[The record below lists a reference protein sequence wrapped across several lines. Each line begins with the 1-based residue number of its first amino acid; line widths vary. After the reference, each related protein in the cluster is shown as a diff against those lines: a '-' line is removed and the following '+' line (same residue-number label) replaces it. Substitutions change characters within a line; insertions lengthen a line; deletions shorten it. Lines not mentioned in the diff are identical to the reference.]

1 VVGLDAEQEVP
12 ILHLRLRKAAARGAR
27 IVVVHPRRTRL
38 HDVAGHILCR
48 PGDEGG
54 ILDEI
59 REGVADTPA
68 GRVGAALREAGND
81 GVLLVGS
88 RLLDQPGAGDAA
100 VSAATATG
108 ARIGLVSRR
117 ANDHG
122 ALRAGVHPVL
132 LPGGRPITAPE
143 DRAEVESIW
152 GPILNGDPGRN
163 ATEILEACARREIDV
178 LFLVGVDP
186 LRDVPDASLAR
197 RALENVA
204 VKVVQSLELGSLEP
218 FADAFLPAAAPVEKD
233 GHFTTWEGRGQRIRP
248 LRASPGIALPDWEIF
263 ASMALACGGDL
274 GFESLEELQEE
285 LGTLLEPRE
294 SVPETATASPSGPAP
309 EGLRLFTYP
318 LLVDEGRLSGRA
330 DELKAALEEP
340 AFVELHPADA
350 AAAGILD
357 GARAIVR
364 TDAGSAELPA
374 RVTEAIAR
382 GAVFVPF
389 NQPGLAANSL
399 LSGTFVT
406 SATVE
411 AVDAPE
417 ESPEAEAVQEV
428 SA

>member
-1 VVGLDAEQEVP
+1 
-12 ILHLRLRKAAARGAR
+12 
-27 IVVVHPRRTRL
+27 
-38 HDVAGHILCR
+38 
-48 PGDEGG
+48 
-54 ILDEI
+54 
-59 REGVADTPA
+59 
-68 GRVGAALREAGND
+68 
-81 GVLLVGS
+81 
-88 RLLDQPGAGDAA
+88 
-100 VSAATATG
+100 
-108 ARIGLVSRR
+108 
-117 ANDHG
+117 
-122 ALRAGVHPVL
+122 
-132 LPGGRPITAPE
+132 
-143 DRAEVESIW
+143 
-152 GPILNGDPGRN
+152 
-163 ATEILEACARREIDV
+163 
-178 LFLVGVDP
+178 
-186 LRDVPDASLAR
+186 
-197 RALENVA
+197 
-204 VKVVQSLELGSLEP
+204 
-218 FADAFLPAAAPVEKD
+218 
-233 GHFTTWEGRGQRIRP
+233 
-248 LRASPGIALPDWEIF
+248 
-263 ASMALACGGDL
+263 MALACGGDL

-318 LLVDEGRLSGRA
+318 LLVDEGRLSDRA
-330 DELKAALEEP
+330 DELKAALQEP